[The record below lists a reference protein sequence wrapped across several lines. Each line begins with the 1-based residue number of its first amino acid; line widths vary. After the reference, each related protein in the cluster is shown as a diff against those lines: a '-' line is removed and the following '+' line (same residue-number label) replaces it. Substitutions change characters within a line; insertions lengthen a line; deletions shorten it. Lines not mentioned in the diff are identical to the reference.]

1 MKYLVFVIMQHQIMI
16 VNTSYNIQ
24 KLMVKIINYYKIFT
38 GKMLTL
44 FEKAVS
50 TTYLQW
56 LRDLK
61 LVPANPKRNTL
72 RRNYN
77 KHNPDA
83 GDKHRAIIHRSEQ
96 DFPYSFSQIMGRG
109 TIGRTC
115 RKDHKILIE
124 TLRKTLFDPDLLFQ
138 ILTLKEETDIP
149 CLFYLFISMRMYS
162 LTTGLRPLFI
172 WSNQDSVTYTHKHRL
187 GMVGMIG
194 FIAQKWLSLK
204 GKSLHTKYNVLI
216 LSIFRK
222 KLGKRKSGLMLGHTA
237 ARMRN
242 EHTLDQIISGRMY
255 KIPTFRF
262 NFIPGM
268 TITIEYQH
276 YLRLAKAFMMYA
288 SILSRI
294 PVEFNLEVKRPTGSE
309 GKTEPTGLTDLDGN
323 IGPTD
328 ATGLTGPIFDSDFL
342 GQTTIDFLKSLHRL
356 MFNLR
361 IEKNIIYEF
370 FMREYS
376 RIMLGFTV
384 LSSEERVNSA
394 LFELFGVI
402 NLSPEDS
409 KCFLEI
415 VYFMKTRCLYSRF
428 YSSDLYFFQKEIYR
442 IVESSG
448 EFESDVLFRKMRE
461 NDAFWNIMLFVI
473 YSHNE
478 WAKKHSQ
485 PCLPVELIIEIL

>member
-1 MKYLVFVIMQHQIMI
+1 
-16 VNTSYNIQ
+16 
-24 KLMVKIINYYKIFT
+24 
-38 GKMLTL
+38 MLTL
-44 FEKAVS
+44 IQQAVS
-50 TTYLQW
+50 IIYLQW
-56 LRDLK
+56 LRNLK
-61 LVPANPKRNTL
+61 LVPEIPMRDTL

-77 KHNPDA
+77 KDNPDA
-83 GDKHRAIIHRSEQ
+83 GDNHRATIHRSEQ

-115 RKDHKILIE
+115 RRDHKILIE

-172 WSNQDSVTYTHKHRL
+172 RSDQDTVTYTHKRRL
-187 GMVGMIG
+187 GMVGMMG
-194 FIAQKWLSLK
+194 FVAQKMLSLK
-204 GKSLHTKYNVLI
+204 GKSLHTEYNVLI
-216 LSIFRK
+216 LSFFRK
-222 KLGKRKSGLMLGHTA
+222 NLGKRESGLMLGHSV

-242 EHTLDQIISGRMY
+242 EHTLDEMIYGIMHN
-255 KIPTFRF
+255 IPTFRF

-268 TITIEYQH
+268 TIIVKYQNS
-276 YLRLAKAFMMYA
+276 LRLAKAFMMYA

-294 PVEFNLEVKRPTGSE
+294 PVEFNMEVKRPAGSE
-309 GKTEPTGLTDLDGN
+309 GNTEPTGLTDLDGTIGPTDATGLTDLDGT

-342 GQTTIDFLKSLHRL
+342 TQTTFDFLKSLHRL
-356 MFNLR
+356 MFNSR
-361 IEKNIIYEF
+361 IEKNTIYEF

-394 LFELFGVI
+394 LSELFGVI

-409 KCFLEI
+409 KCFLDI
-415 VYFMKTRCLYSRF
+415 VSFMKTHCLYSRF
-428 YSSDLYFFQKEIYR
+428 DSSDLNFFQWEVNR

-473 YSHNE
+473 YSQNE

-485 PCLPVELIIEIL
+485 PCLPIKLIIEILLIS

>member
-1 MKYLVFVIMQHQIMI
+1 
-16 VNTSYNIQ
+16 
-24 KLMVKIINYYKIFT
+24 
-38 GKMLTL
+38 MLTL
-44 FEKAVS
+44 SVQAVHS
-50 TTYLQW
+50 AYIQW
-56 LRDLK
+56 LRGLK
-61 LVPANPKRNTL
+61 LVPANPRRGGL
-72 RRNYN
+72 RRNYYQN
-77 KHNPDA
+77 NPDMC
-83 GDKHRAIIHRSEQ
+83 STY
-96 DFPYSFSQIMGRG
+96 FMNSFFQRMGRG
-109 TIGRTC
+109 YFGKNH
-115 RKDHKILIE
+115 RKNHMILIE

-138 ILTLKEETDIP
+138 ILTLKGETDTL
-149 CLFYLFISMRMYS
+149 CLFYLFINMKMYS

-172 WSNQDSVTYTHKHRL
+172 RSNQDSVKYTHKRRL
-187 GMVGMIG
+187 GMVGMMG
-194 FIAQKWLSLK
+194 FIAQKLLSLN
-204 GKSLHTKYNVLI
+204 GKSLHKKYT
-216 LSIFRK
+216 LSIFSRFRK
-222 KLGKRKSGLMLGHTA
+222 WFGKRESDLMLGHQA

-242 EHTLDQIISGRMY
+242 EHTLDQIIYRKMC

-268 TITIEYQH
+268 TIIVEYQH
-276 YLRLAKAFMMYA
+276 SLRLAKAFMMYA

-309 GKTEPTGLTDLDGN
+309 GNTEPTGLTDLDGN
-323 IGPTD
+323 IGPTEP
-328 ATGLTGPIFDSDFL
+328 TGLTDLDENTEPTEPAEPTGLTDLDENTEPTEHTGATGPIFDSEFL
-342 GQTTIDFLKSLHRL
+342 SKNTINFLKSLHRL

-361 IEKNIIYEF
+361 IEKNTIYEF

-384 LSSEERVNSA
+384 LSSEERVDSA

-409 KCFLEI
+409 DCFLGI
-415 VYFMKTRCLYSRF
+415 VSFMKTHCLYSSF
-428 YSSDLYFFQKEIYR
+428 YSSDIYFFQNEVNK
-442 IVESSG
+442 IVVLSG

-461 NDAFWNIMLFVI
+461 KDVFWNIMLFVI

>member
-1 MKYLVFVIMQHQIMI
+1 
-16 VNTSYNIQ
+16 
-24 KLMVKIINYYKIFT
+24 
-38 GKMLTL
+38 MLTL
-44 FEKAVS
+44 FEQAVCI
-50 TTYLQW
+50 TYLQW

-61 LVPANPKRNTL
+61 LVPANPMRGRL
-72 RRNYN
+72 RENYF
-77 KHNPDA
+77 KHNPDM
-83 GDKHRAIIHRSEQ
+83 RST
-96 DFPYSFSQIMGRG
+96 YIMTSSFERMGRG
-109 TIGRTC
+109 EFGKKN
-115 RKDHKILIE
+115 RKYHMILIE
-124 TLRKTLFDPDLLFQ
+124 TLRKTLFNPDLLFQ
-138 ILTLKEETDIP
+138 ILTLKGETDIP

-172 WSNQDSVTYTHKHRL
+172 RSNQDSVTYTHKRRL
-187 GMVGMIG
+187 GMVGMMG
-194 FIAQKWLSLK
+194 FLAQNLLSLK
-204 GKSLHTKYNVLI
+204 GKRLNRHYNVLI
-216 LSIFRK
+216 LSFFRK
-222 KLGKRKSGLMLGHTA
+222 KLGKRESGLMLGHSV

-242 EHTLDQIISGRMY
+242 EHTLDQIIYGIMH

-268 TITIEYQH
+268 TIVKYQH
-276 YLRLAKAFMMYA
+276 SLRLAKAFMMYA

-294 PVEFNLEVKRPTGSE
+294 PVEFNLKVKRPTGSE
-309 GKTEPTGLTDLDGN
+309 GNTEPTGLTDLDGN
-323 IGPTD
+323 IGPTG
-328 ATGLTGPIFDSDFL
+328 ATGLTEPIFDSEFL
-342 GQTTIDFLKSLHRL
+342 SKTTINFLKSLHRL

-361 IEKNIIYEF
+361 IEKNTIYEF

-409 KCFLEI
+409 KCFFDI
-415 VYFMKTRCLYSRF
+415 VSFMKTRCLYSSF
-428 YSSDLYFFQKEIYR
+428 YSSDMYFFQREVNR
-442 IVESSG
+442 ILVSSG

-478 WAKKHSQ
+478 CAKKHSQ